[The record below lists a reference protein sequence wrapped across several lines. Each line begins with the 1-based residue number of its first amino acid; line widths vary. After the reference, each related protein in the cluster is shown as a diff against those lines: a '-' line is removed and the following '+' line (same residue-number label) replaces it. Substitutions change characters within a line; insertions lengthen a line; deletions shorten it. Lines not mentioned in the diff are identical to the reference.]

1 MLNTRDIEV
10 LRQLAEKY
18 MSYATTAQQDKTRQL
33 WYSLNRRQMEKP
45 MVLIDQICWDEIR
58 DESLNCVVSDPY
70 WRGVEGSLRCM
81 IYKYEHMRV
90 DMVLPPYIRLQRPIG
105 GWYGGGSYGLRW
117 EVETLGDKSVKSQ
130 RFTDTLADEEDLEKI
145 HFGKVT
151 WDQDQE
157 KQIIETAHMLFDGI
171 APFRMCGVNM
181 HLGIWDWIANAR
193 GVTNCYFDLIDRPEF
208 IHAIM
213 RKFTDCLLD
222 TIDQVNAIKGF
233 DAAYGECHCS
243 VTLSDD
249 LPNDASEATS
259 DQAWA
264 FGLAQLFSS
273 VSPEVT
279 EEFEMPYM
287 QEIFPKFGAIY
298 YGCCDRL
305 DDRLDIVDRMP
316 NIRKISCS
324 PWSDRE
330 HFAEVLPKKYIMS
343 NKPNPALL
351 ATGTFDEEAI
361 RSDLRR
367 TMEAA
372 RRYNVPLEMILKD
385 ISTVSHNP
393 ACLWRWQE
401 IVLPP
406 TIIPSL
412 A

>member
-1 MLNTRDIEV
+1 MLNTKDIEI

-18 MSYATTAQQDKTRQL
+18 MTYATSVQQDKTRKM
-33 WYSLNRRQMEKP
+33 WYSLNRLQMEKP
-45 MVLIDQICWDEIR
+45 MVLIDQICWDEIK
-58 DESLNCVVSDPY
+58 DESLLCQVTDPY
-70 WRGVEGSLRCM
+70 WRGVEGNLRCW
-81 IYKYEHMRV
+81 IYKYEHLPV
-90 DMVLPPYIRLQRPIG
+90 DMVLTPYIRLPRPTS
-105 GWYGGGSYGLRW
+105 GWYGGGSYGLNY
-117 EVETLGDKSVKSQ
+117 EVEILGDKDVKAQ
-130 RFTDTLADEEDLEKI
+130 RFTDILAEEEDLEKI
-145 HFGKVT
+145 HFGTVV

-157 KQIIETAHMLFDGI
+157 KLIVETAHMLFDGV

-181 HLGIWDWIANAR
+181 HLGIWDWIASAR

-208 IHAIM
+208 IHTIM
-213 RKFTDCLLD
+213 RKLTDCVAN
-222 TIDQVNAIKGF
+222 TIDQLNAFKGF

-249 LPNDASEATS
+249 LPNDANEATS

-273 VSPEVT
+273 VSPEIT

-287 QEIFPKFGAIY
+287 QELFSKFGAIY

-305 DDRLDIVDRMP
+305 DDRLDVVDRMP

-351 ATGTFDEEAI
+351 AAGTFDEELI
-361 RSDLRR
+361 RADLRR

-372 RRYNVPLEMILKD
+372 KRYNVPLEMILKD
-385 ISTVSHNP
+385 ISTLQNDP
-393 ACLWRWQE
+393 TRLWRWAQIAAE
-401 IVLPP
+401 E
-406 TIIPSL
+406 T
-412 A
+412 ANFG

>member
-45 MVLIDQICWDEIR
+45 MVLIDQICWGEIQ
-58 DESLNCVVSDPY
+58 DESLTCVVSDPY
-70 WRGVEGSLRCM
+70 WRGVEGSLRRT
-81 IYKYEHMRV
+81 IYKYEHMKV
-90 DMVLPPYIRLQRPIG
+90 DMVLPPYIRLQRPIEG
-105 GWYGGGSYGLRW
+105 HYGGGAYGLRV
-117 EVETLGDKSVKSQ
+117 EVEILGEKDVKSQ
-130 RFTDTLADEEDLEKI
+130 RFTDILQDEEDLAKI
-145 HFGKVT
+145 HFGKVI
-151 WDQDQE
+151 WKKDQE
-157 KQIIETAHMLFDGI
+157 EEIVQTAHMLFDGI
-171 APFRMCGVNM
+171 AEFRMCGVSM
-181 HLGIWDWIANAR
+181 HLGIWDWIASAR

-222 TIDQVNAIKGF
+222 TIDQLNAIKGF

-243 VTLSDD
+243 CILSDD
-249 LPNDASEATS
+249 LPNGANEATS

-305 DDRLDIVDRMP
+305 DDRLNIVDRMP

-351 ATGTFDEEAI
+351 ATGTFDEEAV
-361 RSDLRR
+361 RADLRR

-372 RRYNVPLEMILKD
+372 KRYDVPLEMILKD
-385 ISTVSHNP
+385 ISTVHNDP
-393 ACLWRWQE
+393 SRLWRWAE
-401 IVLPP
+401 IAAEE
-406 TIIPSL
+406 T
-412 A
+412 ANFG